1 MPQIPEWVQLVMGG
15 SLLVGLAAVLTV
27 FATRKRDKTTDV
39 QERFESS
46 SDLAKYM
53 RDEIKAEV
61 ERQVKPIRDELDLVK
76 SESHEMNNVVRSR
89 EVQLWMWES
98 DPAASCPDSGAAGVG
113 ELVRSACGVDGDQ
126 SAGSNL
132 VPWPEG
138 WGDTTAP
145 AGRWVRFYDER

>member
-89 EVQLWMWES
+89 EVQLWMWEREGRMGLIPQL
-98 DPAASCPDSGAAGVG
+98 PAPILARLGL
-113 ELVRSACGVDGDQ
+113 E
-126 SAGSNL
+126 NL
-132 VPWPEG
+132 FVP
-138 WGDTTAP
+138 P
-145 AGRWVRFYDER
+145 AG